1 MDTVCYDKDL
11 LMSTYS
17 FLGPDRI
24 LLGTDF
30 PHQISD
36 MANAVGRIK
45 SLEIDDQEK
54 RKILGDNTSR
64 LLKL

>member
-1 MDTVCYDKDL
+1 MSSYAYSGADK
-11 LMSTYS
+11 
-17 FLGPDRI
+17 I

-36 MANAVGRIK
+36 MENAVGRIRK
-45 SLEIDDQEK
+45 LEIGDEEK
-54 RKILGDNTSR
+54 RKILGENAAK

>member
-1 MDTVCYDKDL
+1 MSSYAYSRADK
-11 LMSTYS
+11 
-17 FLGPDRI
+17 I

-36 MANAVGRIK
+36 LEKAVERIRQLDI
-45 SLEIDDQEK
+45 SDEEK
-54 RKILGDNTSR
+54 RRILGENAAK

>member
-1 MDTVCYDKDL
+1 MDSICYDHDI
-11 LMSTYS
+11 LMSSYAYS
-17 FLGPDRI
+17 GADKI

-36 MANAVGRIK
+36 LEKAVGRIRQLDI
-45 SLEIDDQEK
+45 SDDEK
-54 RKILGDNTSR
+54 RKILGENAAK